1 MWKRWQVPSMS
12 ERLWYRSASKKYGV
26 PISTLERR
34 VKNKN
39 KIAKEA
45 TKSLGSKQRIFSD
58 AMEADLMRY
67 ILRMEELY
75 FGLTLMD
82 LRHMAYQI
90 AEQNGT
96 PNLFDSGKELAGYD
110 WVRGFMR
117 RHPNLSVR
125 TPEATSA
132 ARARGFNRVNVG
144 DFFGLLE
151 KVQEKWHFSPTRVFN
166 VDETGIT
173 TVQGRPSK
181 IVALR
186 GRNNNIIIFVFQ
198 ISGCQTAS

>member
-1 MWKRWQVPSMS
+1 MS
-12 ERLWYRSASKKYGV
+12 GRLGYRSASKKYGV
-26 PISTLERR
+26 PRSTLERR

-39 KIAKEA
+39 KIAIEV

-67 ILRMEELY
+67 ILRMRELY
-75 FGLTLMD
+75 FGLTLME
-82 LRHMAYQI
+82 LRHMAYHI
-90 AEQNGT
+90 AEQNGI

-144 DFFGLLE
+144 DFFL
-151 KVQEKWHFSPTRVFN
+151 
-166 VDETGIT
+166 
-173 TVQGRPSK
+173 
-181 IVALR
+181 
-186 GRNNNIIIFVFQ
+186 IIFVFQ
-198 ISGCQTAS
+198 ISGCQTAP

>member
-1 MWKRWQVPSMS
+1 MVPTWKRKT
-12 ERLWYRSASKKYGV
+12 ERQNWNVEAMASAIDEARSGRLGYRSASKKYGV
-26 PISTLERR
+26 PRSTLERR

-39 KIAKEA
+39 KIAIEV

-67 ILRMEELY
+67 ILRMRELY
-75 FGLTLMD
+75 FGLTLME
-82 LRHMAYQI
+82 LRHMAYHI
-90 AEQNGT
+90 AEQNGI

-125 TPEATSA
+125 TPEAISA

-144 DFFGLLE
+144 DFLD
-151 KVQEKWHFSPTRVFN
+151 S
-166 VDETGIT
+166 
-173 TVQGRPSK
+173 
-181 IVALR
+181 
-186 GRNNNIIIFVFQ
+186 
-198 ISGCQTAS
+198 